1 MPFFCEG
8 QKHDVRTNNGMVI
21 GEGRKRDEQ
30 TPNKHFFKIV
40 TYVRKVVFYGRIYA
54 DAAYHTSS

>member
-30 TPNKHFFKIV
+30 TPDKHFIKIV
-40 TYVRKVVFYGRIYA
+40 TYVRKVVFYGRI
-54 DAAYHTSS
+54 